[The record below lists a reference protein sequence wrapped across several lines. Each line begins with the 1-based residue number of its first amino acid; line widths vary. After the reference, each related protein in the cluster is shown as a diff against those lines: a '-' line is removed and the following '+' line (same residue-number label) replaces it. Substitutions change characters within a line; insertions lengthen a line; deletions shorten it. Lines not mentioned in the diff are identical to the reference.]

1 MNTRTLASTML
12 ANVTLIIDRNGQ
24 FREQAANMPLRPGDV
39 VVQVSEGPNPQ
50 VTAELVSP
58 ANTANTNL
66 DGEIAQI
73 IQQLELGAD
82 PTQNPDLATAAG
94 GTNGSSLTT
103 SASISRTG
111 DEVLASTSFDTSGLE
126 GLGLSATQSLALT
139 DLVAD
144 TVTTLLLSGSD
155 SAEADETDEPVTLEG
170 VLQIEGADGLA
181 FIAQQDV
188 AGDYGQFSI
197 DADGNWVF
205 VANSAFDEL
214 NTGDS
219 IVDQFQV
226 VGTDGSTHTVTVTIN
241 GTNDVPVFVDVN
253 DAGDYSFSYDEG
265 QTEGQ
270 TIGQVSAIDPDN
282 EVLAFSIKNNVQDEQ
297 GNDLFQINSE
307 TGEISLTAAGV
318 ASLAND
324 YELPANTHGIVVTVT
339 EVDGNGTPQ
348 SADVDVILSE
358 RDIDD
363 NAPVFNPNDPDNPDG
378 AQYAFEYNENS
389 TVNDVLGTVQATD
402 ADGEEVTYS
411 IKQNVFDGDNN
422 ALFTIDAT
430 TGAIRL
436 TDAGVAAFANDFE
449 LDPNEH
455 KLMVTATEVAG
466 LGEQQST
473 DIPVALSELNLD
485 DNAPVFNPNDPD
497 NPDGAQYAFEY
508 NENSTVN
515 DVLGTVQ
522 ATDADGE
529 EVTYSIKQNV
539 FDGDNNALFTID
551 AESGEIR
558 LTDAGVAAFANDFE
572 LDPNEH
578 KLMVTATEV
587 AGLGEQQSTDIPVAL
602 SELNLDDNAPV
613 FNPNDPDNPDGAQYA
628 FEYNENSTVNDV
640 LGTVQATDADGEE
653 VTYSIKQNVFDGDNN
668 ALFTIDATTGAIR
681 LTDAGVAAFANDFE
695 LDPNEHKLMVTATE
709 VAGLGEQQSTDIP
722 VALSELNLDDNAPVF
737 NPNDPD
743 NPDGAQ
749 YAFEYNENSTV
760 NDVLGTVQA
769 TDADGEEVTYSI
781 KQNVFDGD
789 NNALF
794 TIDATT
800 GEIRLTDAGVAAF
813 ANDFELDPNEHKLMV
828 TATEV
833 VGLGEQQST
842 DIPVALTELNLDDNA
857 PVFDPNDP
865 DENRYVFDYYEGR
878 VITSELGRVSA
889 SDADGERVT
898 YSITQNVYFNGM
910 ALFAINAV
918 TGVISLTSEG
928 VAAFTNNYELATN
941 THNLV
946 VTATED
952 EGLGMVKS
960 TDIEVILNELNI
972 DDAPIAENFTVLL
985 SDNVESTIVFDS
997 DDPQQDHISDIDDD
1011 AAGIQVMIVLTSLP
1025 ETGTLLYT
1033 DEFGVTRE
1041 LTNTDLYVEGGDKV
1055 LLDPHYISFV
1065 PSGDEVVIGSSED
1078 GSLTDNNDGTYT
1090 FTLENGNQVEISA
1103 TKVNGNRTVASDVDL
1118 INHNTQGTGFSV
1130 EGGGGI
1136 NTTETL
1142 TVDFSDNPFY
1152 KISFAV
1158 DGLNNNHVATVTFTF
1173 LDGSTHVEYYDVNQ
1187 ADYSYVSSQP
1197 IVQMD
1202 FSASS
1207 NDATTGSNYVVTYLS
1222 GSEVVTEDTSFN
1234 YMAVDSDDQLSNQ
1247 ATVTLDADSTTP
1259 SFDVVIGEDGEPII
1273 HAQMGNDL
1281 LIGYGGQA
1289 DVFTWLDAA
1298 LDNSTD
1304 VVKNFERGSDTL
1316 DLTSVLSDD
1325 ETFNDLLAKISIDE
1339 VESGDEDL
1347 TLRVDHDGGEQTI
1360 IIENGVD
1367 IFDITG
1373 ALDTDTAN
1381 AILNQIVKN
1390 DTV

>member
-58 ANTANTNL
+58 TNTANTNL

-94 GTNGSSLTT
+94 GTNGSSLTA

-126 GLGLSATQSLALT
+126 GLGLSATQSLALA

-170 VLQIEGADGLA
+170 VLQVEGADGLT
-181 FIAQQDV
+181 FIPQQDE
-188 AGDYGQFSI
+188 AGDFGQFSI

-219 IVDQFQV
+219 IIDQFQV

-253 DAGDYSFSYDEG
+253 DEGDYSFSYDEG

-307 TGEISLTAAGV
+307 TGEISLTAAGA

-324 YELPANTHGIVVTVT
+324 YELPDNTHSIVVTVT
-339 EVDGNGTPQ
+339 EVDANGTPQ

-358 RDIDD
+358 LDIDD
-363 NAPVFNPNDPDNPDG
+363 NAPVFTPNDPDNPDG

-402 ADGEEVTYS
+402 ADGEDVTYS

-422 ALFTIDAT
+422 PLFTIDEES
-430 TGAIRL
+430 GEIRL
-436 TDAGVAAFANDFE
+436 TAEGVAAFANDFE
-449 LDPNEH
+449 LNPNEH
-455 KLMVTATEVAG
+455 TLIVTATEVAG
-466 LGEQQST
+466 LGAQQST
-473 DIPVALSELNLD
+473 DIPVE
-485 DNAPVFNPNDPD
+485 
-497 NPDGAQYAFEY
+497 
-508 NENSTVN
+508 
-515 DVLGTVQ
+515 
-522 ATDADGE
+522 
-529 EVTYSIKQNV
+529 
-539 FDGDNNALFTID
+539 
-551 AESGEIR
+551 
-558 LTDAGVAAFANDFE
+558 
-572 LDPNEH
+572 
-578 KLMVTATEV
+578 
-587 AGLGEQQSTDIPVAL
+587 
-602 SELNLDDNAPV
+602 
-613 FNPNDPDNPDGAQYA
+613 
-628 FEYNENSTVNDV
+628 
-640 LGTVQATDADGEE
+640 
-653 VTYSIKQNVFDGDNN
+653 
-668 ALFTIDATTGAIR
+668 
-681 LTDAGVAAFANDFE
+681 
-695 LDPNEHKLMVTATE
+695 
-709 VAGLGEQQSTDIP
+709 
-722 VALSELNLDDNAPVF
+722 
-737 NPNDPD
+737 
-743 NPDGAQ
+743 
-749 YAFEYNENSTV
+749 
-760 NDVLGTVQA
+760 
-769 TDADGEEVTYSI
+769 
-781 KQNVFDGD
+781 
-789 NNALF
+789 
-794 TIDATT
+794 
-800 GEIRLTDAGVAAF
+800 
-813 ANDFELDPNEHKLMV
+813 
-828 TATEV
+828 
-833 VGLGEQQST
+833 
-842 DIPVALTELNLDDNA
+842 LTELNLDDNA

-865 DENRYVFDYYEGR
+865 DENRYVFNYYEGR

-898 YSITQNVYFNGM
+898 YSITQNVYDNGM
-910 ALFAINAV
+910 ALFTINAV

-952 EGLGMVKS
+952 EGLGIVKS
-960 TDIEVILNELNI
+960 TDIDVILNELNV

-997 DDPQQDHISDIDDD
+997 DDPLQDHISDVDDD
-1011 AAGIQVMIVLTSLP
+1011 AANIQVMIVLTSLP

-1041 LTNTDLYVEGGDKV
+1041 LTSADLYVEGGDKV

-1065 PSGDEVVIGSSED
+1065 PAGDEVVIGSSED
-1078 GSLTDNNDGTYT
+1078 GSLTDNEDGTYT
-1090 FTLENGNQVEISA
+1090 FTLENGSQVEISA
-1103 TKVNGNRTVASDVDL
+1103 SKVNGNRTVTSDVEL
-1118 INHNTQGTGFSV
+1118 YEHNTQGTGFSV

-1136 NTTETL
+1136 NSTETL
-1142 TVDFSDNPFY
+1142 TVDLSDNPFY
-1152 KISFAV
+1152 KVSFAV

-1187 ADYSYVSSQP
+1187 TDYSYVSSQP

-1207 NDATTGSNYVVTYLS
+1207 NDGTSGSNYVVTYLS

-1259 SFDVVIGEDGEPII
+1259 SFDVVIGEDGEPTI